1 MELDLLFDMY
11 IRNLRLSFAGDDEA
25 TSDYLSDLLGEY
37 DTDEEEDEPGEDW
50 ESRRRRGRRRKRRG
64 TMG

>member
-37 DTDEEEDEPGEDW
+37 DTDEEVEHMLWVEE
-50 ESRRRRGRRRKRRG
+50 EFY
-64 TMG
+64 